1 MAQTGYTPISI
12 YYSSTAAATP
22 TAGNLVAGELAI
34 NTADGK
40 LFYKDSAGA
49 VQVIGTKGGVGNSS
63 NTQILYNNSGTIT
76 GSSGLTYTGSN
87 LTYTSTNP
95 VFFVIST
102 LASSYSSFRLYNDQN
117 SSSRALEIDY
127 AGSTYSGSI
136 LSGGPTGEAGA
147 ISTTGAYPLLLGTNN
162 TTRITIDSSGNV
174 GIGISTI
181 SSGVKLQVNGGLFVS
196 QGNFTTANSIIQQ
209 IGAVT
214 GSANQ
219 YVPSSISFRTEA
231 YVDVGAIAFNTNA
244 GTGNTE
250 RMRIDSSGNVGVG
263 TTSPFGKVDAVGN
276 SYGAFTARATATG
289 ANQTVLAL
297 SVVDNTY
304 VNFANAVYY
313 AQSHDWRIN
322 GTAVGMNIIPAGNL
336 LLGTTTYYGAS
347 AHIVTNTSTSVYGM
361 AICDTASTTGG
372 INFLNSSGTQVGA
385 IFINGAS
392 VTYATTSDYRLKENV
407 APMAGALEIVAKLKP
422 VTYTWKSNGLKCQGF
437 IAHEL
442 QEIVPECVSGEKDAM
457 EFVEDLD
464 ETGKII
470 GKKEIPKYQGIDTSF
485 LIATLVSAIQEQQA
499 MIEELKAK
507 VAALEA
513 A

>member
-1 MAQTGYTPISI
+1 MAQSGFTPISL
-12 YYSSTAAATP
+12 YYTTTASAAP

-34 NTADGK
+34 NTNDGVLYYK
-40 LFYKDSAGA
+40 DSSGVVQSIASKASNSGSFTNLAYTGTLTGGTGVVNLGSGQFYKDA
-49 VQVIGTKGGVGNSS
+49 
-63 NTQILYNNSGTIT
+63 
-76 GSSGLTYTGSN
+76 
-87 LTYTSTNP
+87 
-95 VFFVIST
+95 
-102 LASSYSSFRLYNDQN
+102 
-117 SSSRALEIDY
+117 
-127 AGSTYSGSI
+127 
-136 LSGGPTGEAGA
+136 
-147 ISTTGAYPLLLGTNN
+147 
-162 TTRITIDSSGNV
+162 SGNV
-174 GIGISTI
+174 GIGT
-181 SSGVKLQVNGGLFVS
+181 SSPGVKLAVN
-196 QGNFTTANSIIQQ
+196 
-209 IGAVT
+209 
-214 GSANQ
+214 
-219 YVPSSISFRTEA
+219 
-231 YVDVGAIAFNTNA
+231 GAIAALAGNFVYYQNTATNSNFSLQNVGST
-244 GTGNTE
+244 GTSALAFASNGTE